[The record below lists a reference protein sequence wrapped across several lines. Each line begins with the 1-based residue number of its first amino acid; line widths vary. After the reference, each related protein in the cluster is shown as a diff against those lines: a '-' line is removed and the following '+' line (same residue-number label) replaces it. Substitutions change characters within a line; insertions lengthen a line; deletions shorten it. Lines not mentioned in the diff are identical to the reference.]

1 MDKDLSADRLMIQL
15 ESTLKLYSEMDFID
29 ENTSIYP
36 SYDLVIIDEI
46 ESILSHFEC
55 HQTFHGKSKD
65 TFEFIQNVI
74 INSSKLMVL
83 DGDVGNRTYNYIKS
97 FGQCINIVNDIKI
110 NKKNFLVTQ
119 DNDNFSNK
127 ISNSVKSGEKVV
139 IVSMSTGKCDTFH
152 QKLKKEFPEKRVLT
166 YTGSSD
172 DNTKKD
178 FNDVTNIWNK
188 CDILIYS
195 PTCEAGVNFDIEHFD
210 RMFGILSGKSTSP
223 RGFLQ
228 MLARIRKVKNNEI
241 VLLNECFDQKTKVKD
256 FYTYPEVKASILHL
270 EGLNVQC
277 ENKMINGK
285 MCKVNNLSPYDI
297 NYFKIVLSN

>member
-1 MDKDLSADRLMIQL
+1 MCIRDS
-15 ESTLKLYSEMDFID
+15 
-29 ENTSIYP
+29 

-119 DNDNFSNK
+119 DNENFSNK

-139 IVSMSTGKCDTFH
+139 IVSMST
-152 QKLKKEFPEKRVLT
+152 
-166 YTGSSD
+166 
-172 DNTKKD
+172 TKK
-178 FNDVTNIWNK
+178 T
-188 CDILIYS
+188 LG
-195 PTCEAGVNFDIEHFD
+195 E
-210 RMFGILSGKSTSP
+210 
-223 RGFLQ
+223 
-228 MLARIRKVKNNEI
+228 
-241 VLLNECFDQKTKVKD
+241 
-256 FYTYPEVKASILHL
+256 
-270 EGLNVQC
+270 
-277 ENKMINGK
+277 
-285 MCKVNNLSPYDI
+285 
-297 NYFKIVLSN
+297 

>member
-1 MDKDLSADRLMIQL
+1 MAKNSNEEKYREIIGEDKIEFIEDEPEEKNIITISQNYLMPTQHVVKFDDSTQFQREVKKFYESENIKCLSLKSPYGSGKTQMIKSLMTTYDPKRILWLSYRKTLTNNVIGGEKFGEEYGFKNYMNGDLSADRLMIQL

-110 NKKNFLVTQ
+110 NKKNFIVTQ
-119 DNDNFSNK
+119 DNENFCNK
-127 ISNSVKSGEKVV
+127 ISKSVKSGEKVV

-152 QKLKKEFPEKRVLT
+152 QKLKKKFPEK
-166 YTGSSD
+166 
-172 DNTKKD
+172 
-178 FNDVTNIWNK
+178 K
-188 CDILIYS
+188 C
-195 PTCEAGVNFDIEHFD
+195 
-210 RMFGILSGKSTSP
+210 
-223 RGFLQ
+223 
-228 MLARIRKVKNNEI
+228 
-241 VLLNECFDQKTKVKD
+241 
-256 FYTYPEVKASILHL
+256 
-270 EGLNVQC
+270 
-277 ENKMINGK
+277 
-285 MCKVNNLSPYDI
+285 
-297 NYFKIVLSN
+297 